1 MRKLALY
8 IWETG
13 GEELGSNG
21 VGTLWEGG
29 GGEWDSQG
37 SGNQKKLGKFSQYC
51 VLIFWNRNST
61 EEETGSKR

>member
-1 MRKLALY
+1 MRNLGVME
-8 IWETG
+8 WELFG
-13 GEELGSNG
+13 RQ
-21 VGTLWEGG
+21 GG